1 MTTAASKRG
10 GWAGIAD
17 WYDRLVASAS
27 GPHEHAI
34 AITLRLAG
42 DVRGASV
49 LDLACGQGIAARAL
63 AAAGAGAVTGVDLS
77 AEMIAHAR
85 RHEAAEPLGIRY
97 LVDDARSLPALT
109 GDAFDLVTCQLALMD
124 IPDLP
129 AVLAGVARALRH
141 RGAFVFVIGHPC
153 FLAPDAQTITGKDG
167 MPARVVGDYLT
178 ERFWRSQNPE
188 GVRRVGNHHRTLS
201 TYLNALRE
209 AGLRFDRG
217 DESPAGDLLAA
228 QNAVYQRIPIFFG
241 CRAVKAGG

>member
-1 MTTAASKRG
+1 MTTEASKPA
-10 GWAGIAD
+10 GWPGIAD
-17 WYDRLVASAS
+17 WYDRQVTSAS

-63 AAAGAGAVTGVDLS
+63 AAPGAGAVTGVDLS

-129 AVLAGVARALRH
+129 AVLAGVAQALRP
-141 RGAFVFVIGHPC
+141 RGA
-153 FLAPDAQTITGKDG
+153 
-167 MPARVVGDYLT
+167 
-178 ERFWRSQNPE
+178 
-188 GVRRVGNHHRTLS
+188 LS
-201 TYLNALRE
+201 
-209 AGLRFDRG
+209 
-217 DESPAGDLLAA
+217 S
-228 QNAVYQRIPIFFG
+228 
-241 CRAVKAGG
+241 